1 MLSHVSLRIIF
12 TITIIT
18 MMFVLIVG
26 AYGQLYERIPKYQV
40 GAFMQQYLGNRE
52 LNDCFYTI
60 ISDNV
65 NESGREEMVLKCLRD
80 GELVTLYMYIFSPN
94 NETTTV
100 SASKGAKENT

>member
-1 MLSHVSLRIIF
+1 MHR
-12 TITIIT
+12 ITIAIIAIL
-18 MMFVLIVG
+18 FVLIVS
-26 AYGQLYERIPKYQV
+26 ACGQLYERIPKYHV
-40 GAFMQQYLGNRE
+40 GAFMQQYLENRE
-52 LNDCFYTI
+52 LNDSFYTI

-100 SASKGAKENT
+100 SA